1 MALQRRK
8 LMNNRFLINFT
19 PGNTTIHKLT
29 GGTKVLLFVLF
40 TLAIIVTFDIRVIV
54 VLALFPIAA
63 IISMK
68 PNYKP
73 IRFMIGFMFVVV
85 GLLGSLML
93 LLVSPNAGL
102 ANVGGSTIIWQITDR
117 LYVTR
122 ETLWYVFAMFVK
134 RLASFMVVIAFVLA
148 TTPSEFASGLAYLH
162 VPYKICTIVSLAYRT
177 IPDIARKYTDIKNS
191 MQMRGV
197 ELSKKASLGKR
208 LKATAA
214 LLVPLIISSFSR
226 VEVIAN
232 AMDLRGFGRLKK
244 RTWYAEHELTK
255 ADKILR
261 KLCIPFALF
270 IVFYII
276 YFRIINPWPASYWSP
291 LIARDQIE
299 KVSIFND
306 LFFLK
311 WFKK

>member
-1 MALQRRK
+1 
-8 LMNNRFLINFT
+8 MNNRFLINFT
-19 PGNTTIHKLT
+19 PGNTTMHKLT

-40 TLAIIVTFDIRVIV
+40 TIAIISTFDVRIIA
-54 VLALFPIAA
+54 VLAVFPIAA

-73 IRFMIGFMFVVV
+73 IRFMVGFMFVVV
-85 GLLGSLML
+85 GLLGSIML
-93 LLVSPNAGL
+93 LLVSPNSGL
-102 ANVGGSTIIWQITDR
+102 TNVGGSTIIWQLNDHFYITK
-117 LYVTR
+117 
-122 ETLWYVFAMFVK
+122 ETLWYIFAMFFK

-208 LKATAA
+208 LKATAT

-261 KLCIPFALF
+261 KLCILFAIY
-270 IVFYII
+270 IVFYIV
-276 YFRIINPWPASYWSP
+276 YYRFINPWPATYWSP
-291 LIARDQIE
+291 LIARDEIE

-306 LFFLK
+306 LFILK
-311 WFKK
+311 LLKKNP

>member
-1 MALQRRK
+1 
-8 LMNNRFLINFT
+8 
-19 PGNTTIHKLT
+19 
-29 GGTKVLLFVLF
+29 
-40 TLAIIVTFDIRVIV
+40 
-54 VLALFPIAA
+54 
-63 IISMK
+63 
-68 PNYKP
+68 
-73 IRFMIGFMFVVV
+73 
-85 GLLGSLML
+85 
-93 LLVSPNAGL
+93 
-102 ANVGGSTIIWQITDR
+102 
-117 LYVTR
+117 
-122 ETLWYVFAMFVK
+122 
-134 RLASFMVVIAFVLA
+134 MVVIAFVLA

>member
-1 MALQRRK
+1 
-8 LMNNRFLINFT
+8 MNNKFLINFT
-19 PGNTTIHKLT
+19 PGTTTIHKLT
-29 GGTKVLLFVLF
+29 GGTKVLLFILF
-40 TLAIIVTFDIRVIV
+40 TIAIIATFDVRVIAVLAI
-54 VLALFPIAA
+54 FPVAA

-85 GLLGSLML
+85 GLFGSLML

-102 ANVGGSTIIWQITDR
+102 TNVGGSTVIWRISER
-117 LYVTR
+117 LYLTK
-122 ETLWYVFAMFVK
+122 ETLWYIFAMFFK

-148 TTPSEFASGLAYLH
+148 TTPSEFASGLAFLH

-197 ELSKKASLGKR
+197 ELSKKAPLGKR

-214 LLVPLIISSFSR
+214 LLVPLIISSFGK
-226 VEVIAN
+226 VETIAN

-261 KLCIPFALF
+261 KLCIVFAVL
-270 IVFYII
+270 IVFYIV
-276 YFRIINPWPASYWSP
+276 YFRFINPWPATYWSP
-291 LIARDQIE
+291 FIAKDEIQ

-306 LFFLK
+306 LFILK
-311 WFKK
+311 WFGVN